1 MIFYLKINEENFNT
15 IFHKSPIKRVGYIRF
30 MRNVIISI
38 GNSNEKKF
46 IVSLMKFIHYESPI
60 IRGATVWTLGQ
71 LMPRKKLIKLKN
83 KLLKKEKNS
92 YVLFELNM
100 IN

>member
-1 MIFYLKINEENFNT
+1 MK
-15 IFHKSPIKRVGYIRF
+15 
-30 MRNVIISI
+30 
-38 GNSNEKKF
+38 KKF

-71 LMPRKKLIKLKN
+71 LMPRKRLIKLKN